1 VQNSCAGEGG
11 EYHRL
16 QTHGNARAR
25 PDANARIHGN
35 STLRSLHVKTFAQ
48 RVAVVTGGASGL
60 GKAMAQRFAREGM
73 KIVLADI
80 EQSALDETAD
90 EFRQVGTP
98 VLALRADVSKAADVE
113 ALAEQAI
120 KTFGGVHILCNNA
133 GVAPGGVIWEV
144 SEKDWQWTL
153 GVNVWGVIHG
163 IRAFVPRMIAQNVEG
178 HVVNTASVAGLLSL
192 PGMGMY
198 CASKHSVVTMSEC
211 LHHDLVQA
219 GAMIKTSVL
228 CPAYVP
234 TSIHDSERNR
244 PADLRDNRKKSEA
257 ELQHEERM
265 RHAVQSGR
273 ISAEQ
278 VADLVFAA
286 IRDEKF
292 YILPHGKIKPS
303 IETRMQDI
311 LLERTPTN
319 TLDRP
324 RV

>member
-1 VQNSCAGEGG
+1 M
-11 EYHRL
+11 
-16 QTHGNARAR
+16 
-25 PDANARIHGN
+25 
-35 STLRSLHVKTFAQ
+35 HVKTFAH

-60 GKAMAQRFAREGM
+60 GKAMARRFAREGM

-80 EQSALDETAD
+80 EQSALDKTAT
-90 EFRQVGTP
+90 EFRQTGTP
-98 VLALRADVSKAADVE
+98 VLAVRTDVSKAAEVE
-113 ALAEQAI
+113 ALADQAF

-163 IRAFVPRMIAQNVEG
+163 IRAFVPRMITQAAEG

-198 CASKHSVVTMSEC
+198 CVSKHSVVTMSEC

-219 GAMIKTSVL
+219 GSRIKTSVL

-244 PADLRDNRKKSEA
+244 PVDLRDNREKSA
-257 ELQHEERM
+257 TELQHEERM

-292 YILPHGKIKPS
+292 YILPHQKIKPS

-324 RV
+324 TSPQQVKGNR